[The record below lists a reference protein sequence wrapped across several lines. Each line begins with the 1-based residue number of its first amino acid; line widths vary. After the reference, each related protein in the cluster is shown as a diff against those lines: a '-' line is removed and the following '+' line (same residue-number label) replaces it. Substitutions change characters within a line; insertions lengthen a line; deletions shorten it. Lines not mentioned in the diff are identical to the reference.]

1 MNRRS
6 FLTAAGMT
14 AIGGWPM
21 RAWSEEAYPSRPIR
35 LVQPYAAGGPTDT
48 TSRIIAARLSQV
60 LGQSVVVEARPG
72 AGGTLAAEMIT
83 RAPPDGYTLLYTSA
97 GLASAAALYKN
108 LRFDPRKDLTAVGR
122 TISISSIL
130 LGSMA
135 LPVTDAAQLI
145 AYMKA
150 NPGKLSYG
158 SGGVGNGSHLQIE
171 ALLSA
176 TGTSAV
182 HVPYQ
187 GTAQAQLGLIRG
199 DVHFAMD
206 ALGSALAVVKD
217 RRLRALAIGNDTRDP
232 ALPDLSTL
240 AEQGLPS
247 GNSDGWNGIF
257 APPGTPAPIVRRLND
272 ALRVALSDEG
282 VKAALGRQAARIT
295 PSTPEELA
303 AQMANDID
311 KNARIIRAANIPMN

>member
-1 MNRRS
+1 MNRRI

-217 RRLRALAIGNDTRDP
+217 RRLKALAIGNDTRDP

-295 PSTPEELA
+295 PSTAEELA

>member
-1 MNRRS
+1 MNRRI

-217 RRLRALAIGNDTRDP
+217 RRLKALAIGNDTRDP

-295 PSTPEELA
+295 PSTPEELT

>member
-1 MNRRS
+1 MNRRI

-217 RRLRALAIGNDTRDP
+217 RRLKALAIGNDTRDP

>member
-1 MNRRS
+1 MNRRI

-311 KNARIIRAANIPMN
+311 KNARIIRAANIPTN

>member
-1 MNRRS
+1 MNRRI

-295 PSTPEELA
+295 PSTPEELT

>member
-1 MNRRS
+1 MSRRI
-6 FLTAAGMT
+6 FLTVAGLSAAGY
-14 AIGGWPM
+14 WPA
-21 RAWSEEAYPSRPIR
+21 RASAEEPYPSRPIR
-35 LVQPYAAGGPTDT
+35 LVQPYGAGGPTDT
-48 TSRIIAARLSQV
+48 ASRIIAQRLSQV
-60 LGQSVVVEARPG
+60 LGQSVVVEGRPG
-72 AGGTLAAEMIT
+72 AGGTLAAEMVT
-83 RAPPDGYTLLYTSA
+83 RAAPDGYTLLYTSA

-130 LGSMA
+130 LGTTA
-135 LPVTDAAQLI
+135 LPITDAAQLI
-145 AYMKA
+145 AYLKA
-150 NPGKLSYG
+150 HPGKLSYG

-199 DVHFAMD
+199 DVHFTLD
-206 ALGSALAVVKD
+206 ALGPALPMVKD
-217 RRLRALAIGNDTRDP
+217 RRLRALALCNDTRDP

-257 APPGTPAPIVRRLND
+257 APPGTPAPIVKRLNE
-272 ALRVALSDEG
+272 ALRIALADEM
-282 VKAALGRQAARIT
+282 VKAALTRQAARIT
-295 PSTPEELA
+295 PSSPEELSA
-303 AQMANDID
+303 LMASDIE
-311 KNARIIRAANIPMN
+311 KNARIIRAANIPLN

>member
-1 MNRRS
+1 MNRRI

-21 RAWSEEAYPSRPIR
+21 RALSEDGYPSRPIR

-97 GLASAAALYKN
+97 GLACAAALYKN

-272 ALRVALSDEG
+272 ALRVALADEG
-282 VKAALGRQAARIT
+282 VKAALGRQGARIT

-311 KNARIIRAANIPMN
+311 KNARIIRAAIIPMN

>member
-1 MNRRS
+1 M
-6 FLTAAGMT
+6 
-14 AIGGWPM
+14 
-21 RAWSEEAYPSRPIR
+21 
-35 LVQPYAAGGPTDT
+35 
-48 TSRIIAARLSQV
+48 
-60 LGQSVVVEARPG
+60 
-72 AGGTLAAEMIT
+72 
-83 RAPPDGYTLLYTSA
+83 
-97 GLASAAALYKN
+97 
-108 LRFDPRKDLTAVGR
+108 
-122 TISISSIL
+122 
-130 LGSMA
+130 
-135 LPVTDAAQLI
+135 
-145 AYMKA
+145 
-150 NPGKLSYG
+150 
-158 SGGVGNGSHLQIE
+158 
-171 ALLSA
+171 SA

-272 ALRVALSDEG
+272 ALRVALADEG